1 MKRLLL
7 ASTSLAVV
15 LGATTGWARSWE
27 PVIDTYGSSR
37 AQYVDRDLRECRGL
51 ANQAGGDSVGSG
63 ARGALRGGLVGAA
76 GGAAIGAALGNAGRG
91 AAVIRRHE
99 VTGLRVDQARA
110 RRTVQGARRHPY
122 AGRLRL
128 HRTRRR
134 VRGRARQ
141 GEDDRQARKRLRRQH
156 RRLNHDLPLSG
167 RCLEALGRQGARR
180 RAPEVGGSID
190 HLPASTDDD
199 VAWLTALLGAQ
210 ARVFPTGGHLGNL
223 HRPEVHAEIMASLA
237 DLAEADAAPR

>member
-7 ASTSLAVV
+7 ASIGLAVM

-91 AAVIRRHE
+91 AAV
-99 VTGLRVDQARA
+99 
-110 RRTVQGARRHPY
+110 GAA
-122 AGRLRL
+122 AGGIS
-128 HRTRRR
+128 
-134 VRGRARQ
+134 RG
-141 GEDDRQARKRLRRQH
+141 
-156 RRLNHDLPLSG
+156 
-167 RCLEALGRQGARR
+167 
-180 RAPEVGGSID
+180 VGG
-190 HLPASTDDD
+190 ASQSTSQFQ
-199 VAWLTALLGAQ
+199 Q
-210 ARVFPTGGHLGNL
+210 AFSNCMRQRGHRVLN
-223 HRPEVHAEIMASLA
+223 
-237 DLAEADAAPR
+237 